1 MECQLEVLYCTV
13 TDIINNLGTDQKE
26 ISLTPLC
33 SVGFQRVTQPV
44 QKTFFDIM
52 FDEERVEI

>member
-1 MECQLEVLYCTV
+1 MSVLYCTV